1 LYKVCPLLPLS
12 FPLLLP
18 FPSPPPFPLS
28 SPFLFLSPPSPS
40 FPLQNTGEVSL
51 SYEWVPLDSPLTL
64 HPSHLHLDDSGS
76 IVSEGGEVMPFT
88 ITPCS
93 GQLPP
98 GEEQSFFL
106 RFSPLDVTTTEC
118 TFRCKCVHLCNA
130 ETTLSWSV

>member
-1 LYKVCPLLPLS
+1 MYCLINSATS
-12 FPLLLP
+12 FWIM
-18 FPSPPPFPLS
+18 FFSYFNVS
-28 SPFLFLSPPSPS
+28 S
-40 FPLQNTGEVSL
+40 
-51 SYEWVPLDSPLTL
+51 LTL
-64 HPSHLHLDDSGS
+64 HPSHLHLDDTGS

-88 ITPCS
+88 ITPSS

-98 GEEQSFFL
+98 GGEQSFFL